1 MLKLSEKVNRKFINS
16 IELNDWEIETDTG
29 WEEITHIHKTV
40 TYQKWRIE
48 TYNGL
53 TLECADDHIVF
64 TQYYDEIFVKNLIP
78 NESYIMTNSGP
89 SLVKYVTSY
98 DEYENMYDISVNS
111 NNHRF
116 YTNGILSHNS
126 TMLDALCFGLFNK
139 AFRKI
144 TKGQLV
150 NSTNMK
156 DCLVEIDFCIG
167 TKEYK
172 IKRGIKPNIFEIWID
187 GILQNQAAA
196 STDQQKQLEDNIL
209 KLNYKSFTQIVIL
222 GSASFVPFMQLS
234 TANRREVVEDL
245 LDIKIFSAMNSIIK
259 EKIRNTNDRVKELS
273 LEQKLTEEKVQ
284 MQKEFIENIEKS
296 GKESID
302 KKEEKIASNSTCID
316 QLNADNQ
323 HKGLDVSETLQP
335 QLANLLDASKK
346 LKKLSNLKGKISEK
360 VSTITKQHKFFT
372 SNSVCPTCTQEI
384 DEEFRL
390 FKVDE
395 SQEKAKELQT
405 GYLELKEA
413 IKQEETRELEF
424 NHISKKI
431 NTLNSEISNN
441 NVKISQLNKQTKDLQ
456 YEIKDIL
463 NKIKNKNKERSVL
476 IELEKNLNSIDNEKI
491 KNKQDIFYFD
501 FAQSLM
507 KDGGIKSKII
517 QKYIPLMN
525 QQINKYLQ
533 MMEFYINFTL
543 DDEFKEN
550 IKSPIH
556 EDFSYESFSEGEKMR
571 INLAILFTW
580 REIARMK
587 NSISTNLLILDEI
600 FDSSLDNTGT
610 DYFTKIIKYVIKD
623 TNVFVISHKTDELI
637 DKFDR
642 IITFEK
648 IKGFSKINT

>member
-16 IELNDWEIETDTG
+16 IELSGWEIDADTG

-40 TYQKWRIE
+40 TYEKWRIE

-126 TMLDALCFGLFNK
+126 TMLDALCFVLFNK

-144 TKGQLV
+144 VKNQLI
-150 NSTNMK
+150 NSTNEK
-156 DCLVEIDFCIG
+156 ECLVEIEFNISN
-167 TKEYK
+167 KEYK
-172 IKRGIKPNIFEIWID
+172 VIRGIKPNIFEIWID
-187 GILQNQAAA
+187 GVLQNQVAA
-196 STDQQKQLEDNIL
+196 SNDQQKYLEDTIL

-234 TANRREVVEDL
+234 TAHRREVVEDL
-245 LDIKIFSAMNSIIK
+245 LDIKIFSSMNSILK
-259 EKIRNTNDRVKELS
+259 EKIKNSNEKIKEFTL
-273 LEQKLTEEKVQ
+273 LEKLIDEKIL
-284 MQKEFIENIEKS
+284 MQTEFIEELEKRGKKNIEQKQNKIQELS
-296 GKESID
+296 DLEVSVNDEID
-302 KKEEKIASNSTCID
+302 LIQKKVITLNSQLEEFS
-316 QLNADNQ
+316 
-323 HKGLDVSETLQP
+323 
-335 QLANLLDASKK
+335 DATTK
-346 LKKLSNLKGKISEK
+346 LKKLTSLKGKIQQK
-360 VSTITKQHKFFT
+360 VISIIEEHKFFNE
-372 SNSVCPTCTQEI
+372 NSVCSTCKQSIE
-384 DEEFRL
+384 EEFRL
-390 FKVDE
+390 NKVNEIETNSKHLKEGYVELEKTIDDE
-395 SQEKAKELQT
+395 EKREEQFIQISKEITRLNNEISKDNVCISNYRKNIKELQ
-405 GYLELKEA
+405 
-413 IKQEETRELEF
+413 
-424 NHISKKI
+424 N
-431 NTLNSEISNN
+431 EI
-441 NVKISQLNKQTKDLQ
+441 QTITEQ
-456 YEIKDIL
+456 FE
-463 NKIKNKNKERSVL
+463 NKNIETEKLKSLHKEK
-476 IELEKNLNSIDNEKI
+476 EDNFKKKSKYKETV
-491 KNKQDIFYFD
+491 NYFD
-501 FAQSLM
+501 FAQLLM
-507 KDGGIKSKII
+507 KDGGVKSKII

-587 NSISTNLLILDEI
+587 NSVSCNILLFDEV
-600 FDSSLDNTGT
+600 FDSSLDDFGT

-623 TNVFVISHKTDELI
+623 TNVFVISHKNGLE
-637 DKFDR
+637 DKFDNVLEFKKR
-642 IITFEK
+642 N
-648 IKGFSKINT
+648 GFSYMTKY

>member
-1 MLKLSEKVNRKFINS
+1 MILFKKIAYRNFLSSGNQLTEINF
-16 IELNDWEIETDTG
+16 TDVQT
-29 WEEITHIHKTV
+29 
-40 TYQKWRIE
+40 
-48 TYNGL
+48 
-53 TLECADDHIVF
+53 TLIV
-64 TQYYDEIFVKNLIP
+64 
-78 NESYIMTNSGP
+78 G
-89 SLVKYVTSY
+89 
-98 DEYENMYDISVNS
+98 
-111 NNHRF
+111 
-116 YTNGILSHNS
+116 TNGSGKS

-234 TANRREVVEDL
+234 TAHRREVVEDL

-284 MQKEFIENIEKS
+284 MQKEFIENIEKT

-302 KKEEKIASNSTCID
+302 KKKDKIDSNSTYID
-316 QLNADNQ
+316 QLSAENQ

-335 QLANLLDASKK
+335 QLEDLLDASKK

-360 VSTITKQHKFFT
+360 VSIITEQHKFFT

-384 DEEFRL
+384 DEDFRL
-390 FKVDE
+390 SKVDE

-587 NSISTNLLILDEI
+587 NSVSCNILLFDEV
-600 FDSSLDNTGT
+600 FDSSLDDFGT

-623 TNVFVISHKTDELI
+623 TNVFVISHKNGLE
-637 DKFDR
+637 DKFDNVLEFKKR
-642 IITFEK
+642 N
-648 IKGFSKINT
+648 GFSYMTKY